1 MKKFLIVFIT
11 ICISVLAVPLVAMIF
26 RPTTESTDNRKL
38 AQFPAVT
45 KPDGS
50 LNVAFFSGFYSWFS
64 DHFAFRNE
72 LIYADAN
79 IQNDV
84 FKVSNVDNVISG
96 RDGWLF
102 YTSTLK
108 DYLGTDRMSDRE
120 IYNIAHNISIAYDY
134 VKDKGCKFVLTVPAN
149 KNTLYGEYMPYYDS
163 YIVDNVHNIDA
174 LTPLLNDMQIPYAD
188 LVKSFK
194 DEEEILYLKTDSH
207 WNNKGAVLA
216 YNNIMDTLELPH
228 DDYSSVNVTMRADE
242 AGDLSKMMYTFY
254 GQKEPNYYYDI
265 QQRFEYSD
273 AFKSVEDGRIETNGT
288 GQNGDL
294 LMFRD
299 SFGNTLIP
307 LIANEFANGRFSREA
322 AYSLEKYIEES
333 RPDVVV
339 FEKVERNIGEFIKM
353 PPVIAAPVYDSE
365 DEAFPDIAI
374 VNDTEGSNMVM
385 KTLELDS
392 DYYEISGEL
401 VKGRI
406 KTDSDII
413 INVNGTYYKAYH
425 TGECGYSLYLKK
437 EDVTFPAVVYV
448 NVTGMATNP
457 LEKKTFLIDNVQ

>member
-1 MKKFLIVFIT
+1 
-11 ICISVLAVPLVAMIF
+11 
-26 RPTTESTDNRKL
+26 
-38 AQFPAVT
+38 
-45 KPDGS
+45 
-50 LNVAFFSGFYSWFS
+50 
-64 DHFAFRNE
+64 
-72 LIYADAN
+72 
-79 IQNDV
+79 
-84 FKVSNVDNVISG
+84 
-96 RDGWLF
+96 
-102 YTSTLK
+102 
-108 DYLGTDRMSDRE
+108 
-120 IYNIAHNISIAYDY
+120 
-134 VKDKGCKFVLTVPAN
+134 
-149 KNTLYGEYMPYYDS
+149 MPYYDS

-413 INVNGTYYKAYH
+413 INVN
-425 TGECGYSLYLKK
+425 
-437 EDVTFPAVVYV
+437 
-448 NVTGMATNP
+448 
-457 LEKKTFLIDNVQ
+457 